1 MGKQQL
7 LEITVDHWSFS
18 TNFSIWLTKIHFR
31 WPNFLYIYTGTAI
44 SILKNLIFKKWLTN
58 FWSLFLALKQYWYVW
73 IPHLSF
79 LSLQGH
85 GDTSGGCR
93 CRVDKKK
100 CHPQCGNCHWQTA
113 HAEHGKC
120 FVDSFLFVNE
130 LHSDW
135 IF

>member
-1 MGKQQL
+1 M
-7 LEITVDHWSFS
+7 LEITVGYWSFFDEFQHLADQNPFS
-18 TNFSIWLTKIHFR
+18 LANFPVHLHRDSYQY
-31 WPNFLYIYTGTAI
+31 P
-44 SILKNLIFKKWLTN
+44 KNNLVFKKWLTN
-58 FWSLFLALKQYWYVW
+58 FWSLFLALKQYWHVW
-73 IPHLSF
+73 IHHLLF

-93 CRVDKKK
+93 CRVNKKK

-113 HAEHGKC
+113 HHAEHGKC